1 MELSFDEREEFM
13 LMLLLEN
20 RSLKE
25 DWNDFNSYLSK
36 KCDINTF
43 NKRYGE
49 LLDKFLTN
57 YALNTT
63 EKSD

>member
-1 MELSFDEREEFM
+1 MLSFGEREEFII
-13 LMLLLEN
+13 MLLLEN
-20 RSLKE
+20 RCLKRE
-25 DWNDFNSYLSK
+25 GENFHSYLSRH
-36 KCDINTF
+36 CDIETF
-43 NKRYGE
+43 NARYKE

>member
-1 MELSFDEREEFM
+1 MTLEEILEFIS
-13 LMLLLEN
+13 MLLIEN
-20 RSLKE
+20 RCLNLHNE
-25 DWNDFNSYLSK
+25 GADFHSYISK
-36 KCDINTF
+36 RCDIGTF
-43 NKRYGE
+43 NARYKE

>member
-1 MELSFDEREEFM
+1 MLSFEEKEEFII
-13 LMLLLEN
+13 MLLLEN
-20 RSLKE
+20 RCLKQE
-25 DWNDFNSYLSK
+25 GENFHSYLSK
-36 KCDINTF
+36 HCDIESF
-43 NKRYGE
+43 NKRYKE

>member
-1 MELSFDEREEFM
+1 MLSLDEVFEFII
-13 LMLLLEN
+13 MLLLEN
-20 RSLKE
+20 RCLKKE
-25 DWNDFNSYLSK
+25 GENFHSYLSK
-36 KCDINTF
+36 HCDIGTF
-43 NKRYGE
+43 NVRYKE